1 MIGDGPRG
9 PSGWLQCPRV
19 VRNPPRGFPRQLRG
33 ALVCTASTS
42 GLSTPCSFYEC
53 PDFIYEPILSTVQ
66 PERSRNG
73 PGKRAPARGGDVRRS
88 RAAAGDVVRPSSYR
102 AVRPMLDQTA
112 GLRLVQLWLETGA
125 ELTHQDGYGT
135 PLARVDDW
143 SMRFVVSFCSAALA
157 HVTRTGLV

>member
-1 MIGDGPRG
+1 
-9 PSGWLQCPRV
+9 
-19 VRNPPRGFPRQLRG
+19 
-33 ALVCTASTS
+33 
-42 GLSTPCSFYEC
+42 
-53 PDFIYEPILSTVQ
+53 
-66 PERSRNG
+66 
-73 PGKRAPARGGDVRRS
+73 
-88 RAAAGDVVRPSSYR
+88 
-102 AVRPMLDQTA
+102 MLDQTA